1 MITTTKT
8 PTQYKSGSNYYHE
21 MTITTPALTGWSG
34 STTKLAFYSIWCE
47 DLDYY
52 SNGLVCASLLEE
64 NIIDSSLHGRI
75 VGYKT
80 NSDSYVVT
88 GQIIKYKFSID
99 ITNDIGT
106 IRFYDG
112 VTSSSQWTLQEKTYY
127 IVVAIKI

>member
-1 MITTTKT
+1 
-8 PTQYKSGSNYYHE
+8 
-21 MTITTPALTGWSG
+21 MTITTPALIGWSG

-64 NIIDSSLHGRI
+64 NIIGSFLHGRT

-80 NSDSYVVT
+80 NSDSYVVA
-88 GQIIKYKFSID
+88 GQIIKYNFSISVA
-99 ITNDIGT
+99 NDIGT

-112 VTSSSQWTLQEKTYY
+112 VTSSS
-127 IVVAIKI
+127 